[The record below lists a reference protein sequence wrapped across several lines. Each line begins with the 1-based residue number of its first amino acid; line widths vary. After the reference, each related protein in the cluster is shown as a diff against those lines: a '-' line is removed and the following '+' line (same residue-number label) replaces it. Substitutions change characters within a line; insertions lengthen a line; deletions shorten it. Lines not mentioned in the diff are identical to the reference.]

1 MMLPNLKKL
10 RNERG
15 ISQQYLGISIG
26 ISQQSIN
33 QYENNSIEPD
43 IFTLSKLADYF
54 HTSIDYIVGRTDI
67 RRPIEDTEPCFLNPK
82 EMELIQHYR
91 DLNES
96 ERGCVNTVVE
106 TLRAK

>member
-1 MMLPNLKKL
+1 MLPNLKKL

-15 ISQQYLGISIG
+15 ITQQYLGISVG

-54 HTSIDYIVGRTDI
+54 NTSIDYIVGRTDI
-67 RRPIEDTEPCFLNPK
+67 RRPIEHTEPYFLNPK
-82 EMELIQHYR
+82 EMELIQRYR
-91 DLNES
+91 DLNER
-96 ERGCVNTVVE
+96 ERACVNTVVE
-106 TLRAK
+106 TLQEK